1 MYFIL
6 QVLMSLTKTQLEGVD
21 GGVDTLE
28 QMGKIF
34 YKYGFDSIFVHFS
47 VDINKCY
54 LLHSSIN
61 IRNNKKM
68 CPKDTVPHLAAFY
81 KYPYL

>member
-1 MYFIL
+1 VFSVIL
-6 QVLMSLTKTQLEGVD
+6 VNVLY

-54 LLHSSIN
+54 LLHSLTVTFADVIYDCWCHKGLGN
-61 IRNNKKM
+61 ILV
-68 CPKDTVPHLAAFY
+68 DVPETWRTIL
-81 KYPYL
+81 

>member
-6 QVLMSLTKTQLEGVD
+6 QVLMSLTKTQLEGVA

-34 YKYGFDSIFVHFS
+34 YKYGFYSIFVHFQL
-47 VDINKCY
+47 I
-54 LLHSSIN
+54 
-61 IRNNKKM
+61 
-68 CPKDTVPHLAAFY
+68 
-81 KYPYL
+81 

>member
-6 QVLMSLTKTQLEGVD
+6 HVLMSLTKTQLEGVD

-54 LLHSSIN
+54 LLHSL
-61 IRNNKKM
+61 
-68 CPKDTVPHLAAFY
+68 TVTFADVIDGCWCHKGLTFG
-81 KYPYL
+81 KTMIT

>member
-28 QMGKIF
+28 QMGKLF

-54 LLHSSIN
+54 LLHSFDSN
-61 IRNNKKM
+61 ICRRHRWLL
-68 CPKDTVPHLAAFY
+68 VS
-81 KYPYL
+81 

>member
-34 YKYGFDSIFVHFS
+34 YKYGFNSIFVHFS
-47 VDINKCY
+47 
-54 LLHSSIN
+54 
-61 IRNNKKM
+61 
-68 CPKDTVPHLAAFY
+68 
-81 KYPYL
+81 